1 MSHNGRKLICRAP
14 YIRNHTS
21 YQLWYTSVKW
31 WYLQAYCFDLVFQ
44 ILIFKVFREVEGQKM
59 VQNDKKLWLSC
70 WYLKNHTL
78 WLWFMVHV
86 CKMIISPG
94 IFLIFQNFDFAG
106 FLRLVGGQRM
116 TKNHQIQ
123 SVTLCI
129 SGTVD
134 HINILVHRFKKMIS
148 SSDFFFFFFKYKIV
162 NINIPTVLIGPLQQF
177 F

>member
-1 MSHNGRKLICRAP
+1 MVFFFLILIFWVVSGVKGQIMSHNGRKLICRAP

-70 WYLKNHTL
+70 RYLKNHTL

-116 TKNHQIQ
+116 TQNHQIQ

-134 HINILVHRFKKMIS
+134 HINIFGTQV
-148 SSDFFFFFFKYKIV
+148 
-162 NINIPTVLIGPLQQF
+162 
-177 F
+177 